1 MNTKKKP
8 TQAEKIGQLE
18 AGLDFQNRESAHILE
33 MLRKHHAELLEAQD
47 NLDEL
52 KAIMRI
58 YSIVLLACISLTLYF
73 VCK

>member
-1 MNTKKKP
+1 
-8 TQAEKIGQLE
+8 
-18 AGLDFQNRESAHILE
+18 

-58 YSIVLLACISLTLYF
+58 YSIVLLVCISLTLYF